1 MGSSIRKYGLFI
13 DGKERESVSGKNYIR
28 ENPATEE
35 PFAEIAEAQKE
46 DVDKAVKAAK
56 RAFEKWS
63 HVPAKERA
71 KFIYRIAELLEERK
85 EEIALT
91 NTLETGKPIRE
102 SRLVE
107 VGGSV
112 RTLEY
117 YAGAANKLKGES
129 MSISDDQLT
138 ITLREPVGVAAHV
151 IPWNFPLLLSIWKI
165 GPALAAGCTIV
176 LKPATDTPC
185 GILEFART
193 TAEAGLPEGVFN
205 VVPGKGSVAG
215 QALVEHPDISKIAF
229 TGSTEIGRGVMNTA
243 SQHIKRVS
251 LELGGKAP
259 CIVFD
264 DAEIE
269 EAVEANLRGG
279 FFNQGENC
287 TAVTRLLLHE
297 DIYDEFL
304 SSYIDRVKKIRI
316 GDPTEEKTEM
326 GSLVSH
332 AQFETVKSYFEKGI
346 EEGATALYGGGRP
359 KGKKFSKGYF
369 FQPTV
374 LADVK
379 PSATVAC
386 EEIFGPIV
394 AVMPFKTE
402 EEAIRISND
411 TIYGLAGGIWT
422 QNIKRALKMAKAVKA
437 GYLWVNTYGGI
448 VPETP
453 YGGFKQSG
461 IGKELG
467 TEGLDMYLETK
478 AVNIYF
484 GDKIPRWYK
493 G

>member
-1 MGSSIRKYGLFI
+1 MDSSLRKYGLFI
-13 DGKERESVSGKNYIR
+13 DGKEAESVSGKTYVR

-35 PFAEIAEAQKE
+35 PFAEIAEARKE

-56 RAFEKWS
+56 KAFEKWS
-63 HVPAKERA
+63 HVPPSERA
-71 KFIYRIAELLEERK
+71 KIVYRIAELIEK
-85 EEIALT
+85 KKDEIALT

-107 VGGSV
+107 LGASL
-112 RTLEY
+112 RTMDY
-117 YAGAANKLKGES
+117 YAGAATKLNGES
-129 MSISDDQLT
+129 ISVSDNQLT
-138 ITLREPVGVAAHV
+138 ITLREPVGVVAHI
-151 IPWNFPLLLSIWKI
+151 IPWNFPLLLSFWKI
-165 GPALAAGCTIV
+165 APALVAGCTIV
-176 LKPATDTPC
+176 LKPAELTPC
-185 GILEFART
+185 GTMEVARVC
-193 TAEAGLPEGVFN
+193 AEAGLPDGVLNVIPGEGR
-205 VVPGKGSVAG
+205 VAG
-215 QALVEHPDISKIAF
+215 QALIGHPDVNKIAF
-229 TGSTEIGRGVMNTA
+229 TGSTEVGKIVMSAA
-243 SQHIKRVS
+243 SRDIKKVS

-297 DIYDEFL
+297 NIYDEFL
-304 SSYIDRVKKIRI
+304 SSYIDRVRKIRI
-316 GDPTEEKTEM
+316 GDPTKEETEM
-326 GSLVSH
+326 GSLISKEH
-332 AQFETVKSYFEKGI
+332 FENVKSYFEKGV
-346 EEGATALYGGGRP
+346 EEGGKVLCGGGRP
-359 KGKKFSKGYF
+359 KEFTKGYF
-369 FQPTV
+369 FEPTV
-374 LADVK
+374 LADVR

-386 EEIFGPIV
+386 DEIFGPVV

-411 TIYGLAGGIWT
+411 TVYGLAGGIWT
-422 QNIKRALKMAKAVKA
+422 QNIKRAIRMAKAIKA

-448 VPETP
+448 IPEIP

-467 TEGLDMYLETK
+467 REGLDSYLETK
-478 AVNIYF
+478 AVNIYL
-484 GDKIPRWYK
+484 GDKAPRWYK

>member
-1 MGSSIRKYGLFI
+1 MDGKLRKYGLFI
-13 DGKERESVSGKNYIR
+13 GGKEVDAISGKTYIR

-35 PFAEIAEAQKE
+35 PLAEIAEAQKE
-46 DVDKAVKAAK
+46 DIDKAVKAAK
-56 RAFEKWS
+56 IGFEKWS
-63 HVPAKERA
+63 HVPPRERA
-71 KFIYRIAELLEERK
+71 KFISRLAEGLEKHK
-85 EEIALT
+85 EQIALV

-107 VGGSV
+107 VGNSV

-117 YAGAANKLKGES
+117 YAGAANKLNGES
-129 MSISDDQLT
+129 ISVSDDQLT
-138 ITLREPVGVAAHV
+138 ITLKEPVGVAAHI
-151 IPWNFPLLLSIWKI
+151 IPWNFPLLLSFWKI
-165 GPALAAGCTIV
+165 GAALAAGCTVV

-185 GILEFART
+185 GILEFARIT
-193 TAEAGLPEGVFN
+193 SEAGLPEGVFN
-205 VVPGKGSVAG
+205 VIPGKGSVAG
-215 QALVEHPDISKIAF
+215 QALIEHPDISKIAF
-229 TGSTEIGRGVMNTA
+229 TGSTEIGKGVMNTA
-243 SQHIKRVS
+243 SRHIKRVS

-297 DIYDEFL
+297 DIYDKFL
-304 SSYIDRVKKIRI
+304 LSYIDRVRRIRI
-316 GDPTEEKTEM
+316 GDPTKDETEM
-326 GSLVSH
+326 GSLVSK
-332 AQFETVKSYFEKGI
+332 AQFNSVKSYFERGI
-346 EEGATALYGGGRP
+346 EEGAKVLCGGGRP
-359 KGKKFSKGYF
+359 EGFPKGYF
-369 FQPTV
+369 FEPTV

-379 PSATVAC
+379 PDATVAC
-386 EEIFGPIV
+386 DEIFGPIV
-394 AVMPFKTE
+394 AVIPFKTE
-402 EEAIRISND
+402 EEAIQISNN

-422 QNIKRALKMAKAVKA
+422 QNLKRAIKVAKAVKA
-437 GYLWVNTYGGI
+437 GYLWINTYGGI
-448 VPETP
+448 IPETP

-478 AVNIYF
+478 AVNIYL

>member
-1 MGSSIRKYGLFI
+1 MGESIRKYGLFI
-13 DGKERESVSGKNYIR
+13 NGREVDSVSRKTYIR

-35 PFAEIAEAQKE
+35 PLAEIAEAQKE
-46 DVDKAVKAAK
+46 DVEKAAK
-56 RAFEKWS
+56 AAKHAFEKWS
-63 HVPAKERA
+63 HLPPRERG
-71 KFIYRIAELLEERK
+71 KFISRLAEALEKHK
-85 EEIALT
+85 EQIALV

-107 VGGSV
+107 VGNSV

-117 YAGAANKLKGES
+117 YAGAANKLNGES
-129 MSISDDQLT
+129 ISVSDDQLT
-138 ITLREPVGVAAHV
+138 ITLKEPVGVAAHI
-151 IPWNFPLLLSIWKI
+151 IPWNFPLLLSFWKI
-165 GPALAAGCTIV
+165 GAALAAGCTIV

-185 GILEFART
+185 GILEFARIT
-193 TAEAGLPEGVFN
+193 SEAGLPEGVFN
-205 VVPGKGSVAG
+205 VIPGKGSVAG
-215 QALVEHPDISKIAF
+215 QALIEHPDISKIAF
-229 TGSTEIGRGVMNTA
+229 TGSTEIGKGVMNTA
-243 SQHIKRVS
+243 SKHIKRVS

-297 DIYDEFL
+297 DIYDKFL
-304 SSYIDRVKKIRI
+304 LSYIDRVKRIRI
-316 GDPTEEKTEM
+316 GDPTKDETEM
-326 GSLVSH
+326 GSLVSK
-332 AQFETVKSYFEKGI
+332 AQFNSVKSYFDKGI
-346 EEGATALYGGGRP
+346 EEGAKVLCGGGRP
-359 KGKKFSKGYF
+359 EGFPKGYF
-369 FQPTV
+369 FEPTV

-379 PSATVAC
+379 PDATVAC
-386 EEIFGPIV
+386 DEIFGPIV
-394 AVMPFKTE
+394 AVIPFKTE
-402 EEAIRISND
+402 EEAIQISNN

-422 QNIKRALKMAKAVKA
+422 QNLKRAIKVAKAVKA

-448 VPETP
+448 IPETP

-478 AVNIYF
+478 AVNIYL

>member
-1 MGSSIRKYGLFI
+1 MGTPVRRYGLFI
-13 DGKERESVSGKNYIR
+13 DGKEMDSVSGKTFMR

-35 PFAEIAEAQKE
+35 PFAEIAEAQRE
-46 DVDKAVKAAK
+46 DVDRAVKAAK
-56 RAFEKWS
+56 LAFEKWS
-63 HVPAKERA
+63 HVPPRERA
-71 KFIYRIAELLEERK
+71 KFIYRLAELLEK
-85 EEIALT
+85 HKDQIALT

-102 SRLVE
+102 SRVVE
-107 VGGSV
+107 LGNSI

-117 YAGAANKLKGES
+117 YAGAATKLNGET
-129 MSISDDQLT
+129 MSVSDDQLT
-138 ITLREPVGVAAHV
+138 ITLREPVGVAAHI
-151 IPWNFPLLLSIWKI
+151 IPWNFPLLLSFWKI
-165 GPALAAGCTIV
+165 GAALAAGCTIV
-176 LKPATDTPC
+176 LKPATDTSC
-185 GILEFART
+185 GILEFGRL

-215 QALVEHPDISKIAF
+215 QALVEHPDISKVAF
-229 TGSTEIGRGVMNTA
+229 TGSTEVGKGVMNTA
-243 SQHIKRVS
+243 SRTIKRVS

-297 DIYDEFL
+297 NIYAKFL

-316 GDPTEEKTEM
+316 DDPTKEETEM
-326 GSLVSH
+326 GSLVSR
-332 AQFETVKSYFEKGI
+332 AQFESVKSYFEKGV
-346 EEGATALYGGGRP
+346 EEGAKVLHGGGRP
-359 KGKKFSKGYF
+359 KKFSKGYF
-369 FQPTV
+369 FEPTV

-379 PSATVAC
+379 PTSTVAC
-386 EEIFGPIV
+386 DEIFGPIV
-394 AVMPFKTE
+394 AVIPFKTE
-402 EEAIRISND
+402 EEAIKISND

-422 QNIKRALKMAKAVKA
+422 QNLKRALRMAKAVKA

-448 VPETP
+448 IPETP

-467 TEGLDMYLETK
+467 TEGIDMYLETK
-478 AVNIYF
+478 AVNIYL
-484 GDKIPRWYK
+484 GDKTPRWYR

>member
-1 MGSSIRKYGLFI
+1 MEKLLRKYGLFI
-13 DGKERESVSGKNYIR
+13 DGKESNSVSGKTYIR

-46 DVDKAVKAAK
+46 DVDRAVKAAK
-56 RAFEKWS
+56 HAFEKWS
-63 HVPAKERA
+63 HVAPRERA
-71 KFIYRIAELLEERK
+71 KFISSLAELLEKHK
-85 EEIALT
+85 EHIAMT

-107 VGGSV
+107 LGNSI

-117 YAGAANKLKGES
+117 YAGAATKLNGES
-129 MSISDDQLT
+129 ISVSDDQLT
-138 ITLREPVGVAAHV
+138 ITLKE
-151 IPWNFPLLLSIWKI
+151 
-165 GPALAAGCTIV
+165 
-176 LKPATDTPC
+176 
-185 GILEFART
+185 
-193 TAEAGLPEGVFN
+193 PEGVFN
-205 VVPGKGSVAG
+205 VIPGRGSVAG
-215 QALVEHPDISKIAF
+215 QALIEHPDIAKIAF
-229 TGSTEIGRGVMNTA
+229 TGSTEVGKGVMNTA

-297 DIYDEFL
+297 DIYDRFL
-304 SSYIDRVKKIRI
+304 TSYIDRVKKIRL
-316 GDPTEEKTEM
+316 GDPTKDETEM
-326 GSLVSH
+326 GSLVSRS
-332 AQFETVKSYFEKGI
+332 QFESVKSYFNKGI
-346 EEGATALYGGGRP
+346 EEGAKVLHGGGRP
-359 KGKKFSKGYF
+359 KEFPKGYF
-369 FQPTV
+369 FEPAV

-379 PSATVAC
+379 PSSTVAC
-386 EEIFGPIV
+386 DEIFGPIV

-422 QNIKRALKMAKAVKA
+422 QNIKRALKMAKAIKA

-448 VPETP
+448 IPETP

-478 AVNIYF
+478 AVNIYL
-484 GDKIPRWYK
+484 GDKIPRWYR

>member
-1 MGSSIRKYGLFI
+1 MGSAVRRYGLFI
-13 DGKERESVSGKNYIR
+13 DGKEMDSVSGKTFMR

-35 PFAEIAEAQKE
+35 PFAEIAEAQRE
-46 DVDKAVKAAK
+46 DVDRAVKAAK
-56 RAFEKWS
+56 LAFEKWP
-63 HVPAKERA
+63 HLPPRERS
-71 KFIYRIAELLEERK
+71 KFIYRLAETLDK
-85 EEIALT
+85 NKDKIALT

-102 SRLVE
+102 SRVVE
-107 VGGSV
+107 IGNSV

-117 YAGAANKLKGES
+117 YAGAATKLNGES
-129 MSISDDQLT
+129 MSISDDLLT
-138 ITLREPVGVAAHV
+138 ITLREPVGVAAHI
-151 IPWNFPLLLSIWKI
+151 IPWNFPLLLSFWKI
-165 GPALAAGCTIV
+165 GAALAAGCTIV

-185 GILEFART
+185 GILEFARLA
-193 TAEAGLPEGVFN
+193 AEAGLPDGVFN
-205 VVPGKGSVAG
+205 VIPGRGSIAG
-215 QALVEHPDISKIAF
+215 QALIEHPDISKIAF
-229 TGSTEIGRGVMNTA
+229 TGSTEVGKGVMNTA
-243 SQHIKRVS
+243 SQSIKRVS

-297 DIYDEFL
+297 NIYAKFL

-316 GDPTEEKTEM
+316 DDPTKEETEM
-326 GSLVSH
+326 GSLVSR
-332 AQFETVKSYFEKGI
+332 AQFESVKSYFEKGV
-346 EEGATALYGGGRP
+346 EEGAKVLHGGGRP
-359 KGKKFSKGYF
+359 KKFSKGYF
-369 FQPTV
+369 FEPTV

-379 PSATVAC
+379 PTSTVAC
-386 EEIFGPIV
+386 DEIFGPIV
-394 AVMPFKTE
+394 AVIPFKTE

-422 QNIKRALKMAKAVKA
+422 QNLKRALRMAKAVKA

-448 VPETP
+448 IPETP

-467 TEGLDMYLETK
+467 TEGLEMYLETK
-478 AVNIYF
+478 AVNIYL
-484 GDKIPRWYK
+484 GDKTPRWYK

>member
-1 MGSSIRKYGLFI
+1 MGTPVRRYGLFI
-13 DGKERESVSGKNYIR
+13 DGKEMDSVSGKTFMR

-35 PFAEIAEAQKE
+35 PFAEIAEAQRE
-46 DVDKAVKAAK
+46 DVDTAVKAAK
-56 RAFEKWS
+56 LAFEKWS
-63 HVPAKERA
+63 HVPPRERA
-71 KFIYRIAELLEERK
+71 KFIYRLAELLEK
-85 EEIALT
+85 HKDQIALT

-102 SRLVE
+102 SRVVE
-107 VGGSV
+107 LGNSI

-117 YAGAANKLKGES
+117 YAGAATKLNGET
-129 MSISDDQLT
+129 MSASDDQLT
-138 ITLREPVGVAAHV
+138 ITLREPVGVAAHI
-151 IPWNFPLLLSIWKI
+151 IPWNFPLLLSFWKI
-165 GPALAAGCTIV
+165 GAALAAGCTIV
-176 LKPATDTPC
+176 LKPATDTSC
-185 GILEFART
+185 GILEFGRL

-215 QALVEHPDISKIAF
+215 QALVEHPDISKVAF
-229 TGSTEIGRGVMNTA
+229 TGSTEVGKGVMNTA
-243 SQHIKRVS
+243 SRTIKRVS

-297 DIYDEFL
+297 NIYAKFL

-316 GDPTEEKTEM
+316 DDPTKEETEM
-326 GSLVSH
+326 GSLVSR
-332 AQFETVKSYFEKGI
+332 AQFESVKSYFEKGV
-346 EEGATALYGGGRP
+346 EEGAKVLHGGGRP
-359 KGKKFSKGYF
+359 KKFSKGYF
-369 FQPTV
+369 FEPTV

-379 PSATVAC
+379 PTSTVAC
-386 EEIFGPIV
+386 DEIFGPIV
-394 AVMPFKTE
+394 AVIPFKTE
-402 EEAIRISND
+402 EEAIKISND

-422 QNIKRALKMAKAVKA
+422 QNLKRALRMAKAVKA

-448 VPETP
+448 IPETP

-467 TEGLDMYLETK
+467 TEGIDMYLETK
-478 AVNIYF
+478 AVNIYL
-484 GDKIPRWYK
+484 GDKTPRWYR